1 MAEINVKVTELS
13 NVINKLQGL
22 QSKCSSEGIMPPS
35 TVGGGK
41 VINELEDM
49 VDVYKALDHDFAVLI
64 SNTISFLQ
72 NVKSSYME
80 SDVKASNNIRAVA
93 SIKTY

>member
-1 MAEINVKVTELS
+1 MQFGRNNAAIY
-13 NVINKLQGL
+13 GWW
-22 QSKCSSEGIMPPS
+22 
-35 TVGGGK
+35 GK
-41 VINELEDM
+41 IVNELEDM

-80 SDVKASNNIRAVA
+80 SDAKANDIIRTVVG
-93 SIKTY
+93 IKTY

>member
-1 MAEINVKVTELS
+1 MAEINIKVTELS
-13 NVINKLQGL
+13 NVITKLHGMQP
-22 QSKCSSEGIMPPS
+22 KCSSGGIMPPS

-41 VINELEDM
+41 IVNELEDM

-80 SDVKASNNIRAVA
+80 SDTKANDIIRTVVG
-93 SIKTY
+93 IKTY

>member
-1 MAEINVKVTELS
+1 
-13 NVINKLQGL
+13 
-22 QSKCSSEGIMPPS
+22 MPPS

-41 VINELEDM
+41 IVNELEDM

-80 SDVKASNNIRAVA
+80 SDTKANDIIRTVVG
-93 SIKTY
+93 IKTY

>member
-1 MAEINVKVTELS
+1 
-13 NVINKLQGL
+13 
-22 QSKCSSEGIMPPS
+22 MPPS

-41 VINELEDM
+41 IVNELEDM

-80 SDVKASNNIRAVA
+80 SDAKANDIIRTVVG
-93 SIKTY
+93 ITTY

>member
-1 MAEINVKVTELS
+1 
-13 NVINKLQGL
+13 
-22 QSKCSSEGIMPPS
+22 MPPS

-41 VINELEDM
+41 IVNELEDT

-80 SDVKASNNIRAVA
+80 SDAKANDIIRTVVG
-93 SIKTY
+93 IKTY

>member
-1 MAEINVKVTELS
+1 
-13 NVINKLQGL
+13 
-22 QSKCSSEGIMPPS
+22 MPPS

-41 VINELEDM
+41 IVNELEDM

-80 SDVKASNNIRAVA
+80 SDAKANDIIRTVVG
-93 SIKTY
+93 IKTY